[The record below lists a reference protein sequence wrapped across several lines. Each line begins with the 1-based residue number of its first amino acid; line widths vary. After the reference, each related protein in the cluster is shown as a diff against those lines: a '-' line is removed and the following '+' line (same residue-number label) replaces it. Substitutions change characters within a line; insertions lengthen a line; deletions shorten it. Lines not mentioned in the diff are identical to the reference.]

1 VGQGSLTAGPGQRN
15 SAVLRN
21 RLAQFA
27 FDNTAAPPS
36 FAPTPF
42 PMAGSSDPKLA
53 NRILTGLVIGVLA
66 GVITLLLG
74 PKIPIPEGLQG
85 LFTHIGV
92 KSSATG
98 LELMRG
104 VSTVALD
111 PFGKIFLRLL
121 FFVIIPLVF
130 ASLATGVVQ
139 LGRPDKLGPLAGKT
153 FFFFFLNMAIGV
165 GLGLVMMNVLQPGD
179 HIDAAT
185 KDRLMAE
192 FGGAAQKHLQTQAGQ
207 SGLSFNVIVEMF
219 MPANLFAAVVGQST
233 ARIGD
238 VLPLILFAI
247 LVGVVGTMMADEKRK
262 KLQASLEMVTELM
275 TGIVHLALRLAPYAV
290 PCLIYSV
297 VVKSGLDIIVALG
310 VFVLGCAGVMALH
323 LFGTMSVWLK
333 VWTKWRPVEYFGA
346 IKDVLVTAFSTSSS
360 NATLPAALENATNK
374 LKLSPSTAGFVLPL
388 GTTMNMSGTALYEG
402 CVVLFVAQVFGV
414 DLTIGQQITLLLLS
428 VLSAVAVAG
437 IPGGSLPLIAGLLIT
452 FGIPPEGI
460 GIILGTDRIL
470 DMCRTA
476 TNVGCDVTTAVVVD
490 ELVRKS
496 EAKAAGT

>member
-1 VGQGSLTAGPGQRN
+1 MHKG
-15 SAVLRN
+15 
-21 RLAQFA
+21 LARFV
-27 FDNTAAPPS
+27 FDKFPAARVAS
-36 FAPTPF
+36 APTPH

-53 NRILTGLVIGVLA
+53 NRILTGLVIGVIA
-66 GVITLLLG
+66 GVVTLLLG

-85 LFTHIGV
+85 LLTHVGI

-165 GLGLVMMNVLQPGD
+165 ALGLVMMNVLQPGD

-192 FGGAAQKHLQTQAGQ
+192 FGGAAQKHVQTQSGQ

-219 MPANLFAAVVGQST
+219 MPANLFAAVVGSST

-323 LFGTMSVWLK
+323 LFGTMSLWLK
-333 VWTKWRPVEYFGA
+333 VWTKWKPVEYFAA

-402 CVVLFVAQVFGV
+402 CVVLFVAQVFGI
-414 DLTIGQQITLLLLS
+414 DLTTGQQITLLLLS

-490 ELVRKS
+490 ELVK
-496 EAKAAGT
+496 KAESKPGA

>member
-1 VGQGSLTAGPGQRN
+1 
-15 SAVLRN
+15 
-21 RLAQFA
+21 
-27 FDNTAAPPS
+27 
-36 FAPTPF
+36 
-42 PMAGSSDPKLA
+42 M
-53 NRILTGLVIGVLA
+53 
-66 GVITLLLG
+66 
-74 PKIPIPEGLQG
+74 PIPEFFQG
-85 LFTHIGV
+85 WLTHVGI
-92 KSSATG
+92 KSSGTV

-104 VSTVALD
+104 VSTVLLD
-111 PFGKIFLRLL
+111 PFGRVFLRLL
-121 FFVIIPLVF
+121 FFVVMPLVF

-139 LGRPDKLGPLAGKT
+139 LGNPKKLGPLAGRT

-165 GLGLVMMNVLQPGD
+165 GLGLLMMNVLTPGA
-179 HIDAAT
+179 HIDTAT
-185 KDRLMAE
+185 KARLMAE
-192 FGGAAQKHLQTQAGQ
+192 YGGAAAGHVATSASQ
-207 SGLSFNVIVEMF
+207 SGLSLAVIVEMF
-219 MPANLFAAVVGQST
+219 MPANLLASVVGSST

-247 LVGVVGTMMADEKRK
+247 LVGLVGTGLAAEKRQ
-262 KLQASLEMVTELM
+262 KLQAFLELVTELM

-297 VVKSGLDIIVALG
+297 LVKSGLDILLALG
-310 VFVLGCAGVMALH
+310 VFVLGCAGVMAIH

-333 VWTKWRPVEYFGA
+333 IWTRWSPRAYFAA

-360 NATLPAALENATNK
+360 NATLPTALASATEQ
-374 LKLSPSTAGFVLPL
+374 LKITPSTAGFVLPL

-414 DLTIGQQITLLLLS
+414 DLSIGQQITLLLLS

-452 FGIPPEGI
+452 FGIPAEGI

-476 TNVGCDVTTAVVVD
+476 TNVGCDVTTALVVD
-490 ELVRKS
+490 EITKKAD
-496 EAKAAGT
+496 AKASP

>member
-1 VGQGSLTAGPGQRN
+1 MGQGSFALPPGQRN
-15 SAVLRN
+15 SAGLRN

-85 LFTHIGV
+85 LFTHIGI
-92 KSSATG
+92 KSSASG

-192 FGGAAQKHLQTQAGQ
+192 FGGAAQKHVQTQAGQ

-247 LVGVVGTMMADEKRK
+247 LVGWFGGGLVAVLNEKISITF
-262 KLQASLEMVTELM
+262 QSFFVN
-275 TGIVHLALRLAPYAV
+275 LRLVVELADVFNGLFKSAV
-290 PCLIYSV
+290 FAV
-297 VVKSGLDIIVALG
+297 VI
-310 VFVLGCAGVMALH
+310 
-323 LFGTMSVWLK
+323 GTVCCHQ
-333 VWTKWRPVEYFGA
+333 G
-346 IKDVLVTAFSTSSS
+346 LVT
-360 NATLPAALENATNK
+360 
-374 LKLSPSTAGFVLPL
+374 
-388 GTTMNMSGTALYEG
+388 
-402 CVVLFVAQVFGV
+402 
-414 DLTIGQQITLLLLS
+414 IG
-428 VLSAVAVAG
+428 G
-437 IPGGSLPLIAGLLIT
+437 PR
-452 FGIPPEGI
+452 GI
-460 GIILGTDRIL
+460 GRSVTKAVVNSIVLILIL
-470 DMCRTA
+470 DYFLTRLLMHL
-476 TNVGCDVTTAVVVD
+476 
-490 ELVRKS
+490 EK
-496 EAKAAGT
+496 